1 MKPALRG
8 KVISLSALKKKLER
22 SYTSNLTAYLR
33 ALEQKEANT
42 PKRNRRQKIVKLR
55 AKNNQIQTKRIII
68 IESTEPKAVSLR
80 KSTK

>member
-1 MKPALRG
+1 MLRG
-8 KVISLSALKKKLER
+8 KSIALSILIKKLER
-22 SYTSNLTAYLR
+22 SYINNLTAYLR